1 MNDQT
6 LLSCTHYKG
15 DFRYDSKTL
24 FAHYIL

>member
-15 DFRYDSKTL
+15 DFHYD
-24 FAHYIL
+24 